1 MDRKKQT
8 RPETQ
13 SSNHREKML
22 SVGNDIVENERIREL
37 LEKHGDRFLK
47 RVFTEEEVA
56 YCHSHKDPVPF
67 LAGRFA
73 CKEAVIKA
81 LSLGPGEVL
90 DMKEIELAGTGFGK
104 KTLVIHGKTE
114 KFFKAKGFTS
124 SSVSIS
130 HADHYSTAV
139 VILYQ
144 EKP

>member
-1 MDRKKQT
+1 
-8 RPETQ
+8 
-13 SSNHREKML
+13 ML

-37 LEKHGDRFLK
+37 LQKHGDRFLK
-47 RVFTEEEVA
+47 RVFTEDEVE
-56 YCHSHKDPVPF
+56 YCHKHKDPVPF

-81 LSLGPGEVL
+81 LDLEPGQVA
-90 DMKEIELAGTGFGK
+90 DMREIELAGTNFGK

-114 KFFKAKGFTS
+114 KFFREKGFTG

-139 VILYQ
+139 VVFFK
-144 EKP
+144 EPK